1 MGTNERISNIL
12 QCVNVL
18 KLMFF
23 SRPNQS
29 FRSSGSQILH
39 PVSRKFNQ
47 LYTCMSSRIAPVIM
61 MVQRDYEHV
70 NSTRD
75 SEIPQV
81 LGTSD
86 QGIVKI
92 LYFYDSLLAIML
104 IDRSQDLI
112 MAQWTDVTVHVDA
125 LFAPACDAM
134 DTPCQD
140 SER

>member
-23 SRPNQS
+23 SRPSQS

-39 PVSRKFNQ
+39 PVCRNFNQ
-47 LYTCMSSRIAPVIM
+47 LYTCMSSRITPVIM
-61 MVQRDYEHV
+61 MEQRDYEQYTRLR
-70 NSTRD
+70 NS
-75 SEIPQV
+75 SGS
-81 LGTSD
+81 GTSD

-104 IDRSQDLI
+104 IDRSQDLRPSGL
-112 MAQWTDVTVHVDA
+112 VD
-125 LFAPACDAM
+125 
-134 DTPCQD
+134 
-140 SER
+140 